1 MRYPTMFWLRLK
13 PRLRG
18 TRELRITRKI
28 RDWWRSHIALD
39 ATTRMMFYK
48 ILAAQTRGGVRLLT
62 ICRMLKD
69 KGKLD
74 PAVKR
79 LAQYGAEAA
88 QAGRLAS
95 IGFAES
101 GYLPSVDAGILR
113 VAEQNGTLPDALAE
127 LTDAERQTRT
137 FFSGVFRPAA
147 FQLVPASVAIG
158 MVAASPKLLSEIVQD
173 LAALEAMPLYQV
185 ATAMQTFGPTGLML
199 ILLFT
204 GFCWWGR
211 SRLTKFRWLLTLFSR
226 DWLDQVAIAYCRL
239 GASMTRQGAT
249 HLQTLTAF
257 ADAYSSSYIQTMIP
271 RVQRDVSDGRAYA
284 ASLADRLLP
293 VDVAELLEALV
304 PGEDRER
311 YPNAFETLAAMQ
323 EAQLANHYAVRA
335 RALKFVFMATAAGF
349 LVLMF
354 HGLFNAAQTVASQVG
369 VF

>member
-1 MRYPTMFWLRLK
+1 
-13 PRLRG
+13 
-18 TRELRITRKI
+18 
-28 RDWWRSHIALD
+28 
-39 ATTRMMFYK
+39 MFYK

-79 LAQYGAEAA
+79 LAHYGAEAA

-95 IGFAES
+95 NGFTES
-101 GYLPSVDAGILR
+101 GYLPAVDAGILR

-137 FFSGVFRPAA
+137 FFRGVFRPAA

-158 MVAASPKLLSEIVQD
+158 MVAASPELLSEIVQD

-185 ATAMQTFGPTGLML
+185 ATSQCISFGPTCL
-199 ILLFT
+199 ILILFFI

-211 SRLTKFRWLLTLFSR
+211 SRLTKFRWSLTLFSR

-257 ADAYSSSYIQTMIP
+257 ADAYPLVLHSNHRFRGFSGMSLTGAPTPQ
-271 RVQRDVSDGRAYA
+271 VSP
-284 ASLADRLLP
+284 DRMLP

>member
-1 MRYPTMFWLRLK
+1 MAL
-13 PRLRG
+13 
-18 TRELRITRKI
+18 TRTV
-28 RDWWRSHIALD
+28 RDWWRSHIEMD
-39 ATTRMMFYK
+39 ATTRTMFYK

-62 ICRMLKD
+62 ICQMLKD
-69 KGKLD
+69 KKQLNVG
-74 PAVKR
+74 VKR
-79 LAQYGAEAA
+79 LAKAGAEAA

-95 IGFAES
+95 DGFAES
-101 GYLPSVDAGILR
+101 GYLPATDVGILR
-113 VAEQNGTLPDALAE
+113 VAEQNNTLPDALAE
-127 LTDAERQTRT
+127 LTDEERQARS
-137 FFSGVFRPAA
+137 FFSGVFKPAA
-147 FQLVPASVAIG
+147 FQLVPATVAVG
-158 MVAASPKLLSEIVQD
+158 MVTASPKLLTDIVQD
-173 LAALEAMPLYQV
+173 EVAREAMPLHLV
-185 ATAMQTFGPTGLML
+185 ATLLQTFGPTVG
-199 ILLFT
+199 IVIVLFA

-211 SRLTKFRWLLTLFSR
+211 SRLTQRRWLLTIFSR

-249 HLQTLTAF
+249 HLQTLQAF
-257 ADAYSSSYIQTMIP
+257 SDAYRSSYVHTMTP
-271 RVQRDVSDGRAYA
+271 KATRDVMDGRAYA

-293 VDVAELLEALV
+293 ADIAELLEALV

-335 RALKFVFMATAAGF
+335 RGLKFVFMATAAGF